1 MGRGIY
7 TTTPRISPQAEPAGA
22 CGEASSRHA
31 PEPRALYPG
40 WYGAEI
46 RIGTIVSPQWMRS
59 TAWSRT
65 TDGK

>member
-1 MGRGIY
+1 MGVGASIQPPQRSARKQSSLGLG
-7 TTTPRISPQAEPAGA
+7 TGCPPSP
-22 CGEASSRHA
+22 ASA
-31 PEPRALYPG
+31 PVVYSG
-40 WYGAEI
+40 WYEAEI

>member
-1 MGRGIY
+1 MGKGHLFKHPEDQPASRC
-7 TTTPRISPQAEPAGA
+7 PCRQVSPM
-22 CGEASSRHA
+22 ASL
-31 PEPRALYPG
+31 ALSPVAAYPG

>member
-22 CGEASSRHA
+22 CGEASRRHA

-46 RIGTIVSPQWMRS
+46 RIGTIVSPQ
-59 TAWSRT
+59 
-65 TDGK
+65 